1 MPFTAV
7 FVASKPTETLFF
19 GEVSAE
25 NFNSVVFIN
34 NWTAGQTGFVRQEGY
49 VIDTNTYVFKI
60 TWKTEEDYMNWQ
72 HNRAQLSQQI
82 KRIEYNKTNNI
93 LTEITTTTS

>member
-19 GEVSAE
+19 GEASPE
-25 NFNSVVFIN
+25 NFNSVSFIN
-34 NWTAGQTGFVRQEGY
+34 NWTASQTGFVRQEGY
-49 VIDTNTYVFKI
+49 AIDTNTYVFNI
-60 TWKTEEDYMNWQ
+60 TWETEEDYMNWQ
-72 HNRAQLSQQI
+72 HTRDQLPQQI

-93 LTEITTTTS
+93 LVEITTTTF